1 MLTVEHAE
9 LVWTGTREL
18 SGATLV
24 CDHGQ
29 VAQVLTGGSDAA
41 AGADAAAAAPNETA
55 TETATAPTRL
65 DASGCVVIPGLVNAH
80 HHLLQ
85 SAFRTY
91 PATRH
96 VPMQIWLAEMIKL
109 YQQAKV
115 DPTLVATAAAVAM
128 AEGLLCGVT
137 TVADHHLTWTPDFNP
152 PEIATATIETARDM
166 GQRLVFV
173 HGTACGQPSEVADYL
188 AELVARYLD
197 EPSAAAGDG
206 DGTGGTA
213 IGVSADGM
221 FQLAIG
227 PAGTHSDD
235 QAMFEAMAATAQ
247 TLKLRRRSQANEQ
260 VDVELAIERYGRR
273 PLELLAEWGWLQP
286 DVTLAHLCDITDDE
300 RQLVSS
306 SGISVTH
313 APGCDVP
320 MGWGIAEVGQ
330 LLDAGTAVGLG
341 TSGGGSNDAGHLL
354 ADARLA
360 MQVSG
365 LSSRPLTARECLA
378 MATSGSAAGLGRAD
392 TLGHLEPGAAADLCC
407 YDFGGPDNAG
417 VADTLAGL
425 LWASPGRKP
434 RHVVVAGE
442 VVVRDWQLV
451 NQDAEHLVA
460 ALKHELQTRL
470 G

>member
-1 MLTVEHAE
+1 MLIVEHAE

-18 SGATLV
+18 PGAALV

-29 VAQVLTGGSDAA
+29 IAQVLADGSDAEA
-41 AGADAAAAAPNETA
+41 KTTAAAATTTATTTTPNETV
-55 TETATAPTRL
+55 TPTTRL

-152 PEIATATIETARDM
+152 PEIAAATIETARDM

-188 AELVARYLD
+188 AELVARYLT
-197 EPSAAAGDG
+197 EPSSTDQSAANATDSATSTP
-206 DGTGGTA
+206 DAGTA

-273 PLELLAEWGWLQP
+273 PLELLEEWGWLQP
-286 DVTLAHLCDITDDE
+286 DVTLAHLCDLTEDE
-300 RQLVSS
+300 HRLVSA

-313 APGCDVP
+313 A
-320 MGWGIAEVGQ
+320 
-330 LLDAGTAVGLG
+330 
-341 TSGGGSNDAGHLL
+341 
-354 ADARLA
+354 
-360 MQVSG
+360 
-365 LSSRPLTARECLA
+365 
-378 MATSGSAAGLGRAD
+378 
-392 TLGHLEPGAAADLCC
+392 
-407 YDFGGPDNAG
+407 
-417 VADTLAGL
+417 
-425 LWASPGRKP
+425 
-434 RHVVVAGE
+434 
-442 VVVRDWQLV
+442 
-451 NQDAEHLVA
+451 
-460 ALKHELQTRL
+460 TRL
-470 G
+470 